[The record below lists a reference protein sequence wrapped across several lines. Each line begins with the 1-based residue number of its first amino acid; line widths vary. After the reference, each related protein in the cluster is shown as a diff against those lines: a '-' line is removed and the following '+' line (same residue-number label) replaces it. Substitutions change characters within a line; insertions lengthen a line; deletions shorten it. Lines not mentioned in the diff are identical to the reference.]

1 MNETAGLNYDVYDQ
15 DADLNDDS
23 SPAGMRAQLNKDPGE
38 VAAMFN
44 SVARRYDMMNAL
56 ASGGMDHVWL
66 RALRTAVDGEPGE
79 EILDLAAGTGASAA
93 AIAAGGARVTA
104 CDLSE
109 GMIAVGRARHP
120 EISFVQGDATN
131 LQFEDATFDA
141 VTMSYGLRNISDPE
155 RALREMARV
164 TKPGGRLVI
173 CEFSHPTDPIFSRL
187 YRIHQMVVMPTL
199 ARLVSSDDV
208 AYDYLVETIQSWPD
222 QITVGQM
229 IARSGWESVEYRNL
243 TGGIVALHRARRAQ

>member
-23 SPAGMRAQLNKDPGE
+23 SPAGVRAQLDKDPGE

-66 RALRTAVDGEPGE
+66 RALRTAVDGKPGE

-109 GMIAVGRARHP
+109 GMIAVGRERHP

-173 CEFSHPTDPIFSRL
+173 CEFSHPTDPIFSPL

-222 QITVGQM
+222 QITVGKM